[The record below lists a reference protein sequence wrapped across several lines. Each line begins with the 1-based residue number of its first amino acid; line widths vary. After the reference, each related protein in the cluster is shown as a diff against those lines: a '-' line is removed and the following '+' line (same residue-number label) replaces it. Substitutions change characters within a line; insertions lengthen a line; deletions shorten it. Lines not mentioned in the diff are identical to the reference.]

1 MCQTTRDLGGLS
13 KARRLLNWER
23 PKQARLPELLFLCEP
38 APLWAPPQGS
48 PVPPPDSSFSPHPVC
63 SSVCV
68 CVRASL
74 PLCLSLSFCVS
85 VCPHLSLS
93 LSIFVPLNLCVCLCF
108 SLSWSLC
115 LSLSL
120 SLPLPAALRLVMVPA
135 SL

>member
-68 CVRASL
+68 CVR
-74 PLCLSLSFCVS
+74 LST
-85 VCPHLSLS
+85 SLS
-93 LSIFVPLNLCVCLCF
+93 LSVFLCVCL
-108 SLSWSLC
+108 SS
-115 LSLSL
+115 SLSL
-120 SLPLPAALRLVMVPA
+120 SVYICPSESLCLPLFLSFLVSVSVPLSLSA
-135 SL
+135 SPCSPEAGDGTS